1 MNWMIKL
8 KLKFKITVCL
18 VTLLL
23 FGVTSYVYLVNEA
36 NGEKLIMS
44 SAKLPLFLSQCVE
57 ETAIQPLDT
66 DGKLNVSVWNIYK
79 QQRSSWNPVLTELVK
94 SSELVLLQEAK
105 LSTGLKNFLQENDH
119 QVLMAKAFKVF
130 KTPIGVMNLAKVAA
144 ESACAYQAIE
154 PWIRFAKSA
163 LVSKYPLSNG
173 ETLLVVNLHGINFA
187 WRLKAYRQQFSLLA
201 EQIKAHQG
209 PVIMA
214 GDFNTWRQ
222 GRVDMIGEFTKQL
235 GMTEAKYV
243 IDKRNRVFGLALDH
257 LYYSGLD
264 LIEAHATPTQA
275 SDHNPIQ
282 ASFSLIKKN

>member
-1 MNWMIKL
+1 LKL
-8 KLKFKITVCL
+8 KLKITVSL
-18 VTLLL
+18 VMLLL
-23 FGVTSYVYLVNEA
+23 LGAVTYVYVVNEA
-36 NGEKLIMS
+36 NGDNLIMS
-44 SAKLPLFLSQCVE
+44 SAQSPLFLSQCVE
-57 ETAIQPLDT
+57 DTAILPLDT

-79 QQRSSWNPVLTELVK
+79 QQKPSWNSVLTELVNN
-94 SSELVLLQEAK
+94 SELVLLQEAK
-105 LSTGLKNFLQENDH
+105 LSTSLKRFLEKNSH

-187 WRLKAYRQQFSLLA
+187 WRLKEYRQQFTQLA
-201 EQIKAHQG
+201 EQIKAHHG
-209 PVIMA
+209 PIIMA

-222 GRVDMIGEFTKQL
+222 GRIDMIGEFTHQL

-243 IDKRNRVFGLALDH
+243 VDKRNRVFGLALDH
-257 LYYSGLD
+257 LYYSGLVLD
-264 LIEAHATPTQA
+264 EAHVTPTEA

-282 ASFSLIKKN
+282 ARFSLIPNN